1 VTAYVHGYGT
11 PEQQRLVEQAEH
23 WRHRLICDGTR
34 LEEGTRLLE
43 VGCGVGAVLAVLGQE
58 YPGVRLSG
66 VDIESKQLEFARA
79 HLARARVEA
88 TLTEGDALALP
99 FDDESFDHVWM
110 MWFLE
115 HLTDPPAALRE
126 ARRVLV
132 TGGAITAIEV
142 DYGTCHAQP
151 STPAIE
157 ALFNAMV
164 RGMAASGW
172 SDAGTRL
179 PGWLREAGFSDIDE
193 GERPVWWQDDE
204 LPGQANYAADV
215 IESALGAL
223 VKLPRTREDEL
234 RAGLADLRALPGK
247 PDAGLGWVIHKS
259 TATKR
264 KISAAR

>member
-1 VTAYVHGYGT
+1 VSSYVHGYGT

-23 WRHRLICDGTR
+23 WRHRLIRDGTR
-34 LEEGTRLLE
+34 LEAGARLLD

-58 YPGVRLSG
+58 YLGVRLSG

-79 HLARARVEA
+79 HLARAQVEA

-115 HLTDPPAALRE
+115 HVADPPAALRE
-126 ARRVLV
+126 ALRVLV
-132 TGGAITAIEV
+132 AGGAITAIEV
-142 DYGTCHAQP
+142 DYGTCRAEP

-157 ALFNAMV
+157 ALFDAMV

-179 PGWLREAGFSDIDE
+179 PGWLSEAGFRDVDE
-193 GERPVWWQDDE
+193 GERPVWWQGDE

-223 VKLPRTREDEL
+223 VQLPGTREDEL
-234 RAGLADLRALPGK
+234 RAGLVDLRALPDQPSG
-247 PDAGLGWVIHKS
+247 GLGWVIHKS
-259 TATKR
+259 TATR
-264 KISAAR
+264 